1 MGVIKDK
8 MHILLTR
15 PLDDCKE
22 LILRFKSLGHKVSH
36 LPVIKI
42 QNVNYDKVNINEFSG
57 IIFTSANAIKNL
69 NTSDINKKINCFCVG
84 SSTENVAKQNGFQ
97 NIFCAEGNV
106 NNLKEVILQNFD
118 NRSGN
123 LLYVSGEIV
132 SSNLDKDLISEGYKV
147 RRIINYSVLP
157 VEEIGEEFINN
168 LKSSIPDMVYVYSE
182 NSAKN
187 YLNLL
192 KKYNLLDY
200 WMNTNLMCLGEKTSS
215 VLNEIKWKKIFLF
228 NSGEEEFL
236 LYKI

>member
-1 MGVIKDK
+1 

-42 QNVNYDKVNINEFSG
+42 QNVNHDKVNFDEFGG
-57 IIFTSANAIKNL
+57 IIFTSANAVKNL
-69 NTSDINKKINCFCVG
+69 NTSNINKQINCFCVG
-84 SSTENVAKQNGFQ
+84 SSTEKVAKQNGFQ
-97 NIFCAEGNV
+97 NIYCADGNV

-118 NRSGN
+118 QKKDN
-123 LLYVSGEIV
+123 LLYVSGEII

-147 RRIINYSVLP
+147 KRIINYSVAP
-157 VEEIGEEFINN
+157 IEEASDEFIRD

-182 NSAKN
+182 NSARN

-192 KKYNLLDY
+192 KKYNLSDY
-200 WMNTNLMCLGEKTSS
+200 WMDTNLMCLGEKTSS

>member
-1 MGVIKDK
+1 

-57 IIFTSANAIKNL
+57 IIFTSSNAIKNL

-84 SSTENVAKQNGFQ
+84 SSTEKVAKQNGFQ

-147 RRIINYSVLP
+147 KRIINYSVLP
-157 VEEIGEEFINN
+157 VEEIDEEFINN

>member
-1 MGVIKDK
+1 

-36 LPVIKI
+36 LPIIKI
-42 QNVNYDKVNINEFSG
+42 QNVNHDKINVDEFGG

-69 NTSDINKKINCFCVG
+69 NTSSINKQINCFCVG
-84 SSTENVAKQNGFQ
+84 SSTEKVAKQNGFQ
-97 NIFCAEGNV
+97 NIFCADGNV

-118 NRSGN
+118 KKHSN
-123 LLYVSGEIV
+123 LLYVSGEII
-132 SSNLDKDLISEGYKV
+132 SSNLDKDLISEGYIVK
-147 RRIINYSVLP
+147 RIINYSVVP
-157 VEEIGEEFINN
+157 NDEVSDEFIKD
-168 LKSSIPDMVYVYSE
+168 LKSSIPDIVYVYSE
-182 NSAKN
+182 NSARN
-187 YLNLL
+187 YLSLL
-192 KKYNLLDY
+192 KKYKLSDC
-200 WMNTNLMCLGEKTSS
+200 WMDTNLMCLGEKTSS

>member
-1 MGVIKDK
+1 

-42 QNVNYDKVNINEFSG
+42 QNVNYDKININEFDG

-69 NTSDINKKINCFCVG
+69 NTSDINKKINCYCVG

-118 NRSGN
+118 NSSGN

-147 RRIINYSVLP
+147 KRIINYSVLP
-157 VEEIGEEFINN
+157 VEEIDEEFINN

>member
-1 MGVIKDK
+1 

-15 PLDDCKE
+15 PLDDCKD

-42 QNVNYDKVNINEFSG
+42 ENVNHDKVNFDEFGG
-57 IIFTSANAIKNL
+57 IIFTSANAVKNL
-69 NTSDINKKINCFCVG
+69 NTSNINKQINCFCVG
-84 SSTENVAKQNGFQ
+84 SSTEKVAKQKGFQ
-97 NIFCAEGNV
+97 NIYCADGNV

-118 NRSGN
+118 QKKDN
-123 LLYVSGEIV
+123 LLYVSGEII

-147 RRIINYSVLP
+147 KRIINYLVAP
-157 VEEIGEEFINN
+157 IEEASDEFIRD

-182 NSAKN
+182 NSARN

-192 KKYNLLDY
+192 KKYNLSDY
-200 WMNTNLMCLGEKTSS
+200 WMDTNLMCLGEKTSS

>member
-1 MGVIKDK
+1 

-15 PLDDCKE
+15 PLDDCKD

-42 QNVNYDKVNINEFSG
+42 ENVNHDKVNFDEFGG
-57 IIFTSANAIKNL
+57 IIFTSANAVKNL
-69 NTSDINKKINCFCVG
+69 ITSNNNKQINCFCVG
-84 SSTENVAKQNGFQ
+84 SSTEKVAKQNGFQ
-97 NIFCAEGNV
+97 NIYCADGNV

-118 NRSGN
+118 QKKDN
-123 LLYVSGEIV
+123 LLYVSGEII

-147 RRIINYSVLP
+147 KRIINYSVAP
-157 VEEIGEEFINN
+157 IDEASDEFIRD

-182 NSAKN
+182 NSARN

-192 KKYNLLDY
+192 KKYNLSDY
-200 WMNTNLMCLGEKTSS
+200 WMDTNLMCLGEKTSS

>member
-1 MGVIKDK
+1 

-215 VLNEIKWKKIFLF
+215 VLNEIKWKKILLF

>member
-1 MGVIKDK
+1 

-42 QNVNYDKVNINEFSG
+42 QNVNYDKINVNEFGG
-57 IIFTSANAIKNL
+57 IIFTSANAIKYL
-69 NTSDINKKINCFCVG
+69 NTSGINKQINCFCVG
-84 SSTENVAKQNGFQ
+84 SSTEKIAKENGFQ
-97 NIFCAEGNV
+97 NIFCADGNV

-118 NRSGN
+118 RKSGN
-123 LLYVSGEIV
+123 LLYVSGEII
-132 SSNLDKDLISEGYKV
+132 SSNLDKDLTSEGYTVK
-147 RRIINYSVLP
+147 RIINYSVLP
-157 VEEIGEEFINN
+157 VERISEEFIKD

-182 NSAKN
+182 NSARN
-187 YLNLL
+187 YLNLM
-192 KKYNLLDY
+192 KKYNLLDC
-200 WMNTNLMCLGEKTSS
+200 WMDTNLMCLGEKTSS

>member
-1 MGVIKDK
+1 

-84 SSTENVAKQNGFQ
+84 SSTEKVAKQNGFQ

>member
-1 MGVIKDK
+1 

-15 PLDDCKE
+15 PLDDCKD

-42 QNVNYDKVNINEFSG
+42 ENVNHDKVNFDEFGG
-57 IIFTSANAIKNL
+57 IIFTSANAVKNL
-69 NTSDINKKINCFCVG
+69 NTSNINKQINCFCVG
-84 SSTENVAKQNGFQ
+84 SSTEKVAKQNGFQ
-97 NIFCAEGNV
+97 NIYCADGNV

-118 NRSGN
+118 QKKDN
-123 LLYVSGEIV
+123 LLYVSGEII
-132 SSNLDKDLISEGYKV
+132 SSNLDKDLISEGYIVK
-147 RRIINYSVLP
+147 RIINYSVAP
-157 VEEIGEEFINN
+157 IEEASDEFIRD

-182 NSAKN
+182 NSARN

-192 KKYNLLDY
+192 KKYNLSDY
-200 WMNTNLMCLGEKTSS
+200 WMDTNLMCLGEKTSS

>member
-1 MGVIKDK
+1 

-22 LILRFKSLGHKVSH
+22 LILRFKFLGHKVSH

-42 QNVNYDKVNINEFSG
+42 QNVNHDKVNVDEFGG

-69 NTSDINKKINCFCVG
+69 NTSSINKQINCFCVG
-84 SSTENVAKQNGFQ
+84 SSTEKVAKQNGFQ
-97 NIFCAEGNV
+97 NIFCADGNV

-118 NRSGN
+118 KKHDN
-123 LLYVSGEIV
+123 LLYVSGEII
-132 SSNLDKDLISEGYKV
+132 SSNLDKDLISEGYIVK
-147 RRIINYSVLP
+147 RIINYSVVP
-157 VEEIGEEFINN
+157 NDEVSDEFIRD
-168 LKSSIPDMVYVYSE
+168 LKSSIPDIVYVYSE
-182 NSAKN
+182 NSARN
-187 YLNLL
+187 YLSLL
-192 KKYNLLDY
+192 KKYKLLDC
-200 WMNTNLMCLGEKTSS
+200 WMDTNLMCLGEKTSS